1 MDAHLH
7 PLTPEEQQLRR
18 EECRRAVRDYL
29 AVRQAIALHPQDIR
43 RGLNACRVN
52 DFTAEEVAAACV
64 FLVGLKYAEQLTAE
78 MGATLYYKAASA
90 GVLAYERGGRL
101 ET

>member
-1 MDAHLH
+1 MSKEA
-7 PLTPEEQQLRR
+7 EIQQERR
-18 EECRRAVRDYL
+18 EECRRLVLEHL
-29 AVRQAIALHPQDIR
+29 ASRQVLACHPQDIR
-43 RGLNACRVN
+43 RSLNACRVN
-52 DFTAEEVAAACV
+52 DFTAEEVSAACV

-78 MGATLYYKAASA
+78 MGATLYYKATSA